1 MKLKAIYSALLVA
14 ASFSPFFSNSAFAS
28 DSLRVATFNVSMDAT
43 NHTPKGEQV
52 KSDALINALKAN
64 HQQIKNIA
72 EIIQRVRPDII
83 LLNEFDYI
91 PKEQGVE
98 YFNQHYLNVGQHKQ
112 AAINYPYSYIAPVNT
127 GLATEFDLDNDGKK
141 NGVMGDAQGFGFF
154 EGHYGMAILSKYPI
168 GFDKVRTLQTFKY
181 KDMPNAQMPVMPKT
195 GENWY
200 NAQEWQALRLSS
212 KSFWDLPINVND
224 KTIHVIASHP
234 TPPVFDGEEDRN
246 GKRNHDEVRL
256 IADYVSN
263 AKYIYDDKG
272 EKGGL
277 KTYSRFVILGDL
289 NAAPEG
295 DKARTST
302 TDQLLKNPLIN
313 ASFVPKSEGAK
324 EQYDVPYA
332 QNYSANWQ
340 ARVDYVLPSN
350 YGLKIKDGGVFWP
363 TKTSDEYRL
372 IKDRNA
378 SSDHRLVWLD
388 LIVE

>member
-1 MKLKAIYSALLVA
+1 MKLKTISGVLAITAL
-14 ASFSPFFSNSAFAS
+14 FSLNTFAS
-28 DSLRVATFNVSMDAT
+28 ESLRVATFNVSMDAT

-52 KSDALINALKAN
+52 KSDALVNALKAN

-91 PKEQGVE
+91 PKEQGIE
-98 YFNQHYLNVGQHKQ
+98 YFNQHYLNVSQQKQ

-168 GFDKVRTLQTFKY
+168 DFDKVRTLQTFKY
-181 KDMPNAQMPVMPKT
+181 KDMPNAQMPEMPKT

-212 KSFWDLPINVND
+212 KSFWDLPISVND

-277 KTYSRFVILGDL
+277 KTHSRFVILGDL

-295 DKARTST
+295 DKARTNT

-363 TKTSDEYRL
+363 TKKSSEYRL

-378 SSDHRLVWLD
+378 SSDHRMVWLD
-388 LIVE
+388 LVIE

>member
-1 MKLKAIYSALLVA
+1 MKLKTISGVLAITAL
-14 ASFSPFFSNSAFAS
+14 FSLNTFAS
-28 DSLRVATFNVSMDAT
+28 ESLRVATFNVSMDAT

-52 KSDALINALKAN
+52 KCDALVNALKAN

-91 PKEQGVE
+91 PKEQGIE
-98 YFNQHYLNVGQHKQ
+98 YFNQHYLNVGQQKQ

-168 GFDKVRTLQTFKY
+168 NFDKVRTLQTFKY

-200 NAQEWQALRLSS
+200 NAQEWQTLRLSS
-212 KSFWDLPINVND
+212 KSFWDLPISVND

-277 KTYSRFVILGDL
+277 KAHSRFVILGDL

-295 DKARTST
+295 DKARTNT

-350 YGLKIKDGGVFWP
+350 YGLKIRDGGVFWP
-363 TKTSDEYRL
+363 TKTSSEYRL

-378 SSDHRLVWLD
+378 SSDHRMVWLD
-388 LIVE
+388 LVIE

>member
-52 KSDALINALKAN
+52 KSDALVNALKAN

-91 PKEQGVE
+91 PKEQGIE
-98 YFNQHYLNVGQHKQ
+98 YFNKHYLNVGQQKQ

-168 GFDKVRTLQTFKY
+168 DFDKVRTLQTFKY

-295 DKARTST
+295 DKARTNT

-313 ASFVPKSEGAK
+313 AHFVPKSEGAK
-324 EQYDVPYA
+324 EQYAVPYA
-332 QNYSANWQ
+332 RNYSANWQ

-363 TKTSDEYRL
+363 TKTSNEYRL

>member
-1 MKLKAIYSALLVA
+1 MKLKTISGVLAITAL
-14 ASFSPFFSNSAFAS
+14 FSLNAFAS
-28 DSLRVATFNVSMDAT
+28 ESLRVATFNVSMDAT

-52 KSDALINALKAN
+52 KSDALVNALKTN

-91 PKEQGVE
+91 PKEQGIE
-98 YFNQHYLNVGQHKQ
+98 YFNQHYLNVSQQKQ

-154 EGHYGMAILSKYPI
+154 EGHYGMAVLSKYPI
-168 GFDKVRTLQTFKY
+168 NFDKVRTFQTFKY

-200 NAQEWQALRLSS
+200 NAQEWQTLRLSS
-212 KSFWDLPINVND
+212 KSFWDLPISVND

-277 KTYSRFVILGDL
+277 KAHSRFVILGDL

-295 DKARTST
+295 DKARTNT
-302 TDQLLKNPLIN
+302 TDQLLKNLLIN
-313 ASFVPKSEGAK
+313 AQFVPKSEGAK
-324 EQYDVPYA
+324 EQYDEPYA

-363 TKTSDEYRL
+363 TKTSSEYRL

-388 LIVE
+388 LIIE

>member
-1 MKLKAIYSALLVA
+1 MKLKTISGVLAITAL
-14 ASFSPFFSNSAFAS
+14 FSLNTFAS

-52 KSDALINALKAN
+52 KSDALVNSLKAN

-91 PKEQGVE
+91 PKEQGIE
-98 YFNQHYLNVGQHKQ
+98 YFNQYYLNVSQQKQ

-168 GFDKVRTLQTFKY
+168 DFDKVRTLQTFKY

-212 KSFWDLPINVND
+212 KSFWDLPISVND

-277 KTYSRFVILGDL
+277 KARSRFVILGDL

-295 DKARTST
+295 DKARTNT

-313 ASFVPKSEGAK
+313 AHFVPKSEGAK

-363 TKTSDEYRL
+363 TKTSNEYRL

-388 LIVE
+388 LVIE